1 MSLLNDFIN
10 AAGGGGGIAADL
22 EQLTGHLGNGG
33 LQAMLGQFEQGGLG
47 QVAQSWIGNGANL
60 PVSTEQLQAVLG
72 SEKVT
77 ALAQSLGIDT
87 SQVAAALPGLV
98 DHLTPGGQLPLGN
111 IEDML
116 GQAVN
121 SGALGNLLGGL
132 FKS

>member
-1 MSLLNDFIN
+1 M
-10 AAGGGGGIAADL
+10 AAPVTLD
-22 EQLTGHLGNGG
+22 HLGNGG
-33 LQAMLGQFEQGGLG
+33 LQAMLSQFEQGGLG